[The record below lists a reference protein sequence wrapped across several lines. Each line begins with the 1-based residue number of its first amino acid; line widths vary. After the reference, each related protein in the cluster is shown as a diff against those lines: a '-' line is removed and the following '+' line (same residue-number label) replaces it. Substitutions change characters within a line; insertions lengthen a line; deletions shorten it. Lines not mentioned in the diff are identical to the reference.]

1 MDNNLYFP
9 FVSKQENINT
19 SLKKN
24 NSSDTNKTS
33 ICKEQI
39 TKVAMKAK

>member
-19 SLKKN
+19 SLKKIIVL
-24 NSSDTNKTS
+24 TQTRPAYAKNKLQ
-33 ICKEQI
+33 K
-39 TKVAMKAK
+39 